1 MKILVLTSTF
11 SRWKDDTEPKF
22 VDNLCHY
29 LSQDN
34 EVHVIAPHAAGIPRQ
49 ERMDGVQVFRFK
61 YSLDRWQTLAYDGGI
76 LPSLKQNRWRFLLI
90 PFFLLSQYWLMLK
103 LVRKHHYDIVH
114 AHWIIP
120 QGLIAALIRPLAPA
134 GTPLVMT
141 SHGGDLFA
149 LHGKLFTTIKKWA
162 TGRAN
167 QLTVVS
173 STMKTI
179 AEHLQLKA
187 APEISVIPM
196 GIDSHNMFCPPPAH
210 EERQGLLFV
219 GRLVEKKG
227 IEYLIAAMPLVLAA
241 YPDQRL
247 TIVGDGPLN
256 DHLRILC
263 ERHGITEHIEFKG
276 PVSNREIPGYLQRSA
291 ITIFPSIVAENGDQ
305 EGTPVAVMEA
315 LSCECATIVSN
326 YPGARDIIE
335 DGENGLLIDQK
346 APDQIARAIIYFLQN
361 PDMRQKMGAAGRKT
375 VQRDYDW
382 RIISARFLALFQ
394 SLQHKT

>member
-149 LHGKLFTTIKKWA
+149 LHGKLFTIIKKWA

-179 AEHLQLKA
+179 ADKA
-187 APEISVIPM
+187 CS
-196 GIDSHNMFCPPPAH
+196 
-210 EERQGLLFV
+210 LLV
-219 GRLVEKKG
+219 G
-227 IEYLIAAMPLVLAA
+227 
-241 YPDQRL
+241 
-247 TIVGDGPLN
+247 
-256 DHLRILC
+256 
-263 ERHGITEHIEFKG
+263 
-276 PVSNREIPGYLQRSA
+276 
-291 ITIFPSIVAENGDQ
+291 
-305 EGTPVAVMEA
+305 
-315 LSCECATIVSN
+315 
-326 YPGARDIIE
+326 
-335 DGENGLLIDQK
+335 
-346 APDQIARAIIYFLQN
+346 
-361 PDMRQKMGAAGRKT
+361 
-375 VQRDYDW
+375 W
-382 RIISARFLALFQ
+382 
-394 SLQHKT
+394 